1 MYRIILFLFLFS
13 SLNMGFRTAE
23 EGRFHR
29 VPARSGDSVY
39 SLLQRYQLA
48 EYQCNHQQFYELNKL
63 SPESGLLEGKKYY
76 IPVLIYQ
83 YNGSSIRT
91 TLGIDGWEQALR
103 IKHYNESMK
112 EESLRR
118 STIAKSRILWVPY
131 HELSC
136 LGDKINGS
144 SSTPAVV
151 TKPTPKEKEDSKTDH
166 RTAEANKPAVPKNK
180 IDPKILEQRKKLGG
194 ARRFPIFGPEH
205 AFVPLI
211 DNTLRGKVIYLVSGH
226 GGPDSGAVGQYGNH
240 QLCEDEYAYDVTLR
254 VCRKLLEHGAI
265 VYMITRDPDDGLRS
279 GEYLDCDKDEYCWG
293 DYKIP
298 RSQKTRLF
306 QRSDAINTLYEKHRK
321 QGIKDQLAMI
331 IHIDSRS
338 KGANTDVFFYTYPGS
353 SSSRKVALNIHKT
366 FKQKYQKYRA
376 NGRYNGTVTSRDLHM
391 LREIKPKSV
400 FIELG
405 NIRNSA
411 DQKRFVLES
420 NREALA
426 KWLYEG
432 LIK

>member
-1 MYRIILFLFLFS
+1 MHRIILIFITSCLI
-13 SLNMGFRTAE
+13 MGFRPAE
-23 EGRFHR
+23 DGQFHR
-29 VPARSGDSVY
+29 VPALSGDSVY
-39 SLLQRYQLA
+39 SLLQRYHL
-48 EYQCNHQQFYELNKL
+48 EGFQCNHEQFYELNQLK
-63 SPESGLLEGKKYY
+63 PEVGLLAGKKYY
-76 IPVLIYQ
+76 IPVLIYK
-83 YNGSSIRT
+83 YNGSSIRS
-91 TLGIDGWEQALR
+91 TLGISGWEQALR
-103 IKHYNESMK
+103 IKYYNESMK
-112 EESLRR
+112 EESLRK
-118 STIAKSRILWVPY
+118 STIAKSKILWVPY

-136 LGDKINGS
+136 LTEKIEGS
-144 SSTPAVV
+144 VSQTTVS
-151 TKPTPKEKEDSKTDH
+151 PTPKVEKNETPVDK
-166 RTAEANKPAVPKNK
+166 RTAEANKPAIPKNK
-180 IDPKILEQRKKLGG
+180 IDPEILAQRKKLGG

-211 DNTLRGKVIYLVSGH
+211 DNQLRGKVVYLVSGH
-226 GGPDSGAVGQYGNH
+226 GGPDSGAVGQYGDH

-279 GEYLDCDKDEYCWG
+279 GEYLDCDRDEYCWG

-306 QRSDAINTLYEKHRK
+306 QRSDAINTLYDKHRK

-353 SSSRKVALNIHKT
+353 TSSRKVALNIHKT

-376 NGRYNGTVTSRDLHM
+376 NGKYNGTVTSRDLHM

>member
-1 MYRIILFLFLFS
+1 MHRMLLISLFFAGLSMAFHHS
-13 SLNMGFRTAE
+13 E
-23 EGRFHR
+23 DGRFHR
-29 VPARSGDSVY
+29 VPALSGDSIY
-39 SLLQRYQLA
+39 RLLQRYQL
-48 EYQCNHQQFYELNKL
+48 EGHQCNHEQFYELNQL
-63 SPESGLLEGKKYY
+63 EPEAGLIAGRKYY
-76 IPVLIYQ
+76 IPVLIYR
-83 YNGSSIRT
+83 YNGKSIRS

-103 IKHYNESMK
+103 IKHYNEAML
-112 EESLRR
+112 EEKLRR
-118 STIAKSRILWVPY
+118 STIAKSNILWVPY

-136 LGDKINGS
+136 L
-144 SSTPAVV
+144 
-151 TKPTPKEKEDSKTDH
+151 EKKVKTDPVVVEPAEGKD
-166 RTAEANKPAVPKNK
+166 RTAEADKPNIPKNK
-180 IDPKILEQRKKLGG
+180 IDEKIIEERKKLGG
-194 ARRFPIFGPEH
+194 ARRYPIFGPEH
-205 AFVPLI
+205 AFVPLL
-211 DNTLRGKVIYLVSGH
+211 DNKLRGKVFYLVSGH
-226 GGPDSGAVGQYGNH
+226 GGPDSGAVGKYGKH

-254 VCRKLLEHGAI
+254 LCRNLLQHGAI

-279 GEYLDCDKDEYCWG
+279 GEYLDCDTDEYCWG

-321 QGIKDQLAMI
+321 VGIKDQIALI

-338 KGANTDVFFYTYPGS
+338 KGANTDVFFYNYPGS
-353 SSSRKVALNIHKT
+353 SSSRRVALNIHKT
-366 FKQKYQKYRA
+366 FKEKYKKYRS

-391 LREIKPKSV
+391 LREIKPRAV

-420 NREALA
+420 NRDALA
-426 KWLYEG
+426 KWMYEG

>member
-1 MYRIILFLFLFS
+1 MQRIIVFLLAFS
-13 SLNMGFRTAE
+13 LLNMGFDLSE

-29 VPARSGDSVY
+29 VPAISGDSVF
-39 SLLQRYQLA
+39 SLLQRYGLDGF
-48 EYQCNHQQFYELNKL
+48 QCNHQQFYELNKL
-63 SPESGLLEGKKYY
+63 KPEAGLIKGKKYY

-83 YNGSSIRT
+83 YNGKSIRT
-91 TLGIDGWEQALR
+91 TLGMDGWEQALR
-103 IKHYNESMK
+103 IKEYNESMLSK
-112 EESLRR
+112 KLRR
-118 STIAKSRILWVPY
+118 STIAKSNILWVPY
-131 HELSC
+131 HEMFC
-136 LGDKINGS
+136 LDNKIKPPAQEVVQTKVKETSNTNLTPEKDKPSI
-144 SSTPAVV
+144 PQ
-151 TKPTPKEKEDSKTDH
+151 
-166 RTAEANKPAVPKNK
+166 NK
-180 IDPKILEQRKKLGG
+180 IDPKIIEKNKKLGG
-194 ARRFPIFGPEH
+194 ARRFPIFGPKH

-211 DNTLRGKVIYLVSGH
+211 DNKLRGKVFYLVSGH
-226 GGPDSGAVGQYGNH
+226 GGPDSGAVGQYGKH

-254 VCRKLLEHGAI
+254 LCRDLLQHGAI

-306 QRSDAINTLYEKHRK
+306 QRSDAINTLYKKHNK
-321 QGIKDQLAMI
+321 QGIKDQTAVI

-366 FKQKYQKYRA
+366 FKEKYKKYRA

-405 NIRNSA
+405 NIRNSS

-420 NREALA
+420 NRDALA
-426 KWLYEG
+426 KWMYEG